1 MRVPGGFAWIDER
14 EESLLFEVNSG
25 TANKVSSP
33 APMRSGRNRFTIRVE
48 TIKASMPI
56 ESTHFKEE
64 TLSRHRALARP
75 VANSAE

>member
-1 MRVPGGFAWIDER
+1 
-14 EESLLFEVNSG
+14 
-25 TANKVSSP
+25 
-33 APMRSGRNRFTIRVE
+33 MRSGRNRFTIRVE

-64 TLSRHRALARP
+64 TLSRRRVLARL

>member
-1 MRVPGGFAWIDER
+1 MR
-14 EESLLFEVNSG
+14 N
-25 TANKVSSP
+25 
-33 APMRSGRNRFTIRVE
+33 GRNRFTIRIE

-56 ESTHFKEE
+56 GSTHFKEE